1 MRQRL
6 CCAAAL
12 LLVLAGGTAAAD
24 DDDSHDRAREALER
38 GEIAPLDQILAEVR
52 RQGLGT
58 VLEVELERHGG
69 RWVYE
74 VETLSP
80 DGVIAKARIDAK
92 NPGQRPPPAGEHE
105 NE

>member
-1 MRQRL
+1 MRQSL
-6 CCAAAL
+6 HAAAL
-12 LLVLAGGTAAAD
+12 LLVLLGGAAAA
-24 DDDSHDRAREALER
+24 DDDSHDRAREALDR

-58 VLEVELERHGG
+58 VLEVELERHDG

-80 DGVIAKARIDAK
+80 EGVIAKTLVDAK
-92 NPGQRPPPAGEHE
+92 SPRQRLPAGEHE
-105 NE
+105 DD

>member
-12 LLVLAGGTAAAD
+12 LLVLAGGTAAA

-80 DGVIAKARIDAK
+80 DGVIAKTRIDAK
-92 NPGQRPPPAGEHE
+92 NPRQHRPPAGEHE
-105 NE
+105 DE